1 MAAEV
6 TPQTLVRAVDAKRAL
21 SWLHLIAIMGS
32 WGGLVFI
39 LISLLPAQGVL
50 SSEDWDKLLGNALS
64 RFLPMHWILL
74 PIAITAGI
82 LKILEHL
89 TKMKDMGPAL
99 GTRYGQTV
107 LTKMLLGSLFMM
119 NAMLITGAVSG
130 NIALGPQVTAL
141 IYLQVA
147 LGMVMVGFGVTLR
160 NR

>member
-1 MAAEV
+1 MAAEAQ
-6 TPQTLVRAVDAKRAL
+6 PRPLVQPVLARRAL
-21 SWLHLIAIMGS
+21 SWLHLLSIMGS

-39 LISLLPAQGVL
+39 LISLLPAQAVL
-50 SSEDWDKLLGNALS
+50 SSEDWDKLIGNALS
-64 RFLPMHWILL
+64 RFLPMHWILI
-74 PIAITAGI
+74 PIAISTGI

-107 LTKMLLGSLFMM
+107 LTKMLIGSLFLL
-119 NAMLITGAVSG
+119 NAMLITGTVVG
-130 NIALGPQVTAL
+130 KVALGPQLTAL

-147 LGMVMVGFGVTLR
+147 LGMVMVAFGVTLR